1 LIKNK
6 KMFDKF
12 FKILQNKDIRKKLL
26 QIFLIL
32 IIFRVLAHLPLP
44 GINLNAL
51 NNLFQSN
58 QLLGIV
64 NLLSGSGLKSFSIV
78 ALGVGPYITASIII
92 QLLMVIV
99 PKLERLSQEGEFGQK
114 KIDSYTRFLTVPF
127 AILQGYGTI
136 ALLSRAGTGIISGL
150 TPLHILFLVTVLTA
164 GTMLLM
170 WMGELISEKKIG
182 NGMSWI
188 IFAGIIASSLS
199 GVGQLIATYE
209 PSQFLSILLYV
220 VVSFIVIVGVVFI
233 TESQRN
239 IPVIYARQFR
249 DGKSFGNNMSYL
261 PIRVNQ
267 VGMIPI
273 IFAASIVTIPSVM
286 SQYLATMHS
295 NNRILDLMYKGA
307 LMFSDQKVY
316 AVFYFIM
323 VILFT
328 FFYTSLVFKA
338 DKISENLNKQG
349 AYVPGIRPGKE
360 TENYLNSVSSRIVL
374 LGALFLGIVAVMPI
388 VTQIVFGG
396 KNLMIGGASLLIVVG
411 VIMETLKQLEAY
423 SVQNDYEDK
432 YSDYSLVKMDA
443 SKEIAK

>member
-1 LIKNK
+1 
-6 KMFDKF
+6 MFDKF
-12 FKILQNKDIRKKLL
+12 LKILQNKEIRKKLL

-32 IIFRVLAHLPLP
+32 IIFRVLAHMPLP

-51 NNLFQSN
+51 NTLFQSN

-64 NLLSGSGLKSFSIV
+64 DLLSGSGLKSFSIV

-92 QLLMVIV
+92 QLLTVIV

-114 KIDSYTRFLTVPF
+114 KIDSYTRWLTVPF
-127 AILQGYGTI
+127 AALQGYGTI
-136 ALLSRAGTGIISGL
+136 AILNRAGTGIISGL
-150 TPLHILFLVTVLTA
+150 TPLHTAFLVTVLTA
-164 GTMLLM
+164 GTLLLM
-170 WMGELISEKKIG
+170 WMGEIISEKKIG

-199 GVGQLIATYE
+199 GVGQAMATYDS
-209 PSQFLSILLYV
+209 SQLLNILLYI

-249 DGKSFGNNMSYL
+249 DGKNFGNNMSYL
-261 PIRVNQ
+261 PVRVNQ
-267 VGMIPI
+267 VGMVPI
-273 IFAASIVTIPSVM
+273 IFAASIVTIPSVL
-286 SQYLATMHS
+286 SQYLVTVHS
-295 NNRILDLMYKGA
+295 NSKILDLLYKGS
-307 LMFSDQKVY
+307 LLFSDQKIY
-316 AVFYFIM
+316 MIFYFIM
-323 VILFT
+323 VVLFT

-338 DKISENLNKQG
+338 DKIAENLNKQG

-360 TENYLNSVSSRIVL
+360 TEDYLNGVSSKIVL
-374 LGALFLGIVAVMPI
+374 LGAVFLGVVAILPI
-388 VTQIVFGG
+388 VTQIIFGG
-396 KNLMIGGASLLIVVG
+396 KNFMIGGASLLIVVG

-432 YSDYSLVKMDA
+432 YSDYSLVKMDTA
-443 SKEIAK
+443 KKEEEVSVK